1 MGHFGLKVFLFSVL
15 GVGCNKARLNLA
27 AHQSYAASAS
37 ALAPAV
43 VKGTVTA
50 CYLFISLTK
59 YIKKTTFRVVFAVGV
74 TDEIT
79 TVCFIS
85 N

>member
-1 MGHFGLKVFLFSVL
+1 MMGHFGLKVFLFSVL

-43 VKGTVTA
+43 VKELLPHVI
-50 CYLFISLTK
+50 YLS
-59 YIKKTTFRVVFAVGV
+59 V
-74 TDEIT
+74 
-79 TVCFIS
+79 
-85 N
+85 